1 MFIKFLLRPA
11 AKFKILHRNLTPG
24 GRGWRTVVAK
34 LPERPVWKVDLIWY
48 IFHLCCFTMRGWT
61 QHRQHWIYIVT
72 IYFLCPDT
80 QSYKFTQIIY
90 NDPCSF
96 QCNDN
101 DSSALQEILKEYLEV
116 SSYLTYLTR
125 ARAWPLCCLFV
136 QRRTVAG
143 IARNQLCRVRVQ
155 YQARS
160 PPPPPPTCRLSG
172 VHQAGRA
179 FQEQIHASNIYNALL
194 YSINIYPHFILC
206 FHEIFIFR
214 IRLSDVSILSWDRE

>member
-1 MFIKFLLRPA
+1 MFIKSLLRPA

-116 SSYLTYLTR
+116 SSDSYLILNLPHT
-125 ARAWPLCCLFV
+125 APEPDHCVVCLCSGGQLRELHGINYAESVFNIKPAL
-136 QRRTVAG
+136 RRRRHRLVACQG
-143 IARNQLCRVRVQ
+143 SIKQGG
-155 YQARS
+155 RS
-160 PPPPPPTCRLSG
+160 KNRFMHLISIMRCYILS
-172 VHQAGRA
+172 
-179 FQEQIHASNIYNALL
+179 I
-194 YSINIYPHFILC
+194 
-206 FHEIFIFR
+206 
-214 IRLSDVSILSWDRE
+214 SILTLFCAFMKYLFFAYVYLM

>member
-24 GRGWRTVVAK
+24 GRGWRTMVAK

-116 SSYLTYLTR
+116 SSDSYLILNLPHTRQSLTIV
-125 ARAWPLCCLFV
+125 LFV
-136 QRRTVAG
+136 CAAEDSCGNCTESIMQSPCSISSPLSAAAATDLSPVKGPSSRAGVPRTDSC
-143 IARNQLCRVRVQ
+143 I
-155 YQARS
+155 
-160 PPPPPPTCRLSG
+160 
-172 VHQAGRA
+172 
-179 FQEQIHASNIYNALL
+179 
-194 YSINIYPHFILC
+194 
-206 FHEIFIFR
+206 
-214 IRLSDVSILSWDRE
+214 